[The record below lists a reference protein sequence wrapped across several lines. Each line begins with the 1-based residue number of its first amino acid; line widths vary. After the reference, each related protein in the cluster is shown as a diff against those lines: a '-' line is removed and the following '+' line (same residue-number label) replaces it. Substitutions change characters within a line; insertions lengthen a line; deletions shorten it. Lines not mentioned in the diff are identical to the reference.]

1 MCVYRTM
8 DLAIYA
14 ILRGKER
21 CLEDWKRIAA
31 MVDDNFRVENVHAED
46 HGAFGIVEFVLA

>member
-1 MCVYRTM
+1 M